1 MGKKLSFKGK
11 NRVLSFL
18 VKSSFPENAHK
29 KACLV
34 TCIEVD
40 HAIVIPDHE
49 SRPDFVIEGKE
60 PVGVWQEDGAELQ
73 VGLLDIPPDHFL
85 VG

>member
-1 MGKKLSFKGK
+1 MWF
-11 NRVLSFL
+11 VIFL
-18 VKSSFPENAHK
+18 KYIYTLIQGP
-29 KACLV
+29 LV

-60 PVGVWQEDGAELQ
+60 PMGVWQEDGAELQ
-73 VGLLDIPPDHFL
+73 VGLLDIPPDNFL